1 MTVAAALTLL
11 SGCIKSVDPP
21 APTPAKTY
29 ISIIHLAPTAPSVDV
44 FFNDTKVSNNAFAP
58 GSSTIAYNAVDKG
71 AFSIR
76 FKKESSDSVVAAVP
90 LAQYDSLHFY
100 TIFIHNLQADGPA
113 EAVRIED
120 DFSNLVSGKLFYR
133 FFHASPNTGAVDLYM
148 DNVKMESNRMAA
160 DNSSFASFKEF
171 PGTTSGYHT
180 LQVKLAGSD
189 SVVANLT
196 NAELLAGNAYTVYL
210 KGLTGGSGSR
220 GLSLGLL
227 RAAN

>member
-1 MTVAAALTLL
+1 MTVASALTLL

-29 ISIIHLAPTAPSVDV
+29 ISIMHLAPTAPSVDV

-133 FFHASPNTGAVDLYM
+133 FFHASPNTGPVDLYL
-148 DNVKMESNRMAA
+148 DNVKIESGRTPSGNT
-160 DNSSFASFKEF
+160 NSASFKEIA
-171 PGTTSGYHT
+171 GTTSSGYYN
-180 LQVKLAGSD
+180 LQVKLAGTD
-189 SVVANLT
+189 ST
-196 NAELLAGNAYTVYL
+196 I
-210 KGLTGGSGSR
+210 
-220 GLSLGLL
+220 
-227 RAAN
+227 